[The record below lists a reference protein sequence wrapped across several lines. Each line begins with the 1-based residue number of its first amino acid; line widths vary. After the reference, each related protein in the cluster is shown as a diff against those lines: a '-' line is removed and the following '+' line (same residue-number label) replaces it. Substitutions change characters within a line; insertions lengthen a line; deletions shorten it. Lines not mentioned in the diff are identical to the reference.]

1 VTSLHGDR
9 AIVVKI
15 LAGDEEAFEAFFNEY
30 FSRLYRFAMARLGNN
45 EDAAEEVVQVTLCKV
60 VDKLETYRGEAALF
74 SWLCT
79 ICRHE
84 ISSYYRRHSHR
95 PREIGLVEEIPEVRA
110 ALESLAAVEN
120 DIEGDLLRKELSHLV
135 QVTLDYLPTRYGD
148 ALEWKYIEGLS
159 VKQIA
164 SRLQVSAKAAESL
177 LSRARGAFRD
187 GFGDL
192 EQARRLQLQVR

>member
-1 VTSLHGDR
+1 MMHGDR
-9 AIVVKI
+9 AIVARI

-30 FSRLYRFAMARLGNN
+30 FSRLYRFAMARLSNN
-45 EDAAEEVVQVTLCKV
+45 QDAAEEVVQSALCNV

-84 ISSYYRRHSHR
+84 ISSYYRRNRHR

-164 SRLQVSAKAAESL
+164 SRLQISVKAAESL

-187 GFGDL
+187 GFGNL
-192 EQARRLQLQVR
+192 EQARRLQWQAR